1 MKPNDK
7 KILELQ
13 RQIQVKKGLIED
25 AKFHPTTN
33 CSLTVDGTRY
43 NLHALNDKGT
53 ICVLI
58 GKLNAIRL
66 GLIDILPE
74 ESVTLDGYTID
85 QWLTD
90 LRAKFNSVN
99 TETEKKRLKALEL
112 KLHELLSTDTKIDME
127 IESLKNQI

>member
-1 MKPNDK
+1 M
-7 KILELQ
+7 
-13 RQIQVKKGLIED
+13 
-25 AKFHPTTN
+25 
-33 CSLTVDGTRY
+33 
-43 NLHALNDKGT
+43 
-53 ICVLI
+53 

-66 GLIDILPE
+66 GLTDVLPE